1 MSGTPLQE
9 LETPCVLV
17 DYDVLLANIRWGQQL
32 ASGRQLALRPH
43 IKTHKCLEIARL
55 QVAEGAAGITAS
67 KTDEAL
73 VFIQDGVGSVT
84 VAYPVLDAVKLDRL
98 LEAAKAHRTDLRL
111 MADSDPGIAAI
122 EAAALRHG
130 FDVSVYIK
138 IDVGLHRCGLR
149 EDDPNLVAL
158 ARRASSGGHVR
169 LAGLLSHA
177 GHAYG
182 ATTPQEVTAIAR
194 EECAILQRVRRRL
207 EGQGVAVNE
216 VSVGSTPTVLAS
228 DAYDGITEIRPGNY
242 VFMDQTCVR
251 LGLIQPQRIALS
263 VMATVVSANT
273 DYFIVDAGSKVLSSD
288 AGAHGTGGSTGYG
301 TAYPLE
307 DYAGKTGGLTMV
319 KLSEEHG
326 FLRRASAGLTLGSR
340 VRITPNHACP
350 VANLAEELVVLR
362 EGQEAQRWKVAAR
375 GRVR

>member
-1 MSGTPLQE
+1 MIDTPLQQ

-17 DYDVLLANIRWGQQL
+17 DYDVLLENVRWAQQL
-32 ASGRQLALRPH
+32 ASSRRLALRPH
-43 IKTHKCLEIARL
+43 VKTHKCLEIARL

-73 VFIQDGVGSVT
+73 VFIHDGVRSVT
-84 VAYPVLDAVKLDRL
+84 VAYPVLDALKLDRL
-98 LEAAKAHRTDLRL
+98 LEAAISHSTDLRL
-111 MADSDPGIAAI
+111 MANSDSGIAAI

-130 FDVSVYIK
+130 FDVSVYLK

-149 EDDPNLVAL
+149 EDAPNLVAL
-158 ARRASSGGHVR
+158 ARRASSARHLR

-182 ATTPQEVTAIAR
+182 ATTPEEVRAIAR

-207 EGQGVAVNE
+207 EKEGQAVNE
-216 VSVGSTPTVLAS
+216 VSVGSTPTLLAS

-242 VFMDQTCVR
+242 VFMDQTPVR
-251 LGLIQPQRIALS
+251 LGLIGPQRIALS
-263 VMATVVSANT
+263 VMATVVSANS

-288 AGAHGTGGSTGYG
+288 AGAHGIGGSTGYG
-301 TAYPLE
+301 TAYPPE
-307 DYAGKTGGLTMV
+307 DYARKANGLTMV

-326 FLRRASAGLTLGSR
+326 FLRRGSAELALGSR
-340 VRITPNHACP
+340 VRMTPNHACP
-350 VANLAEELVVLR
+350 VANLSAELVVLR
-362 EGQEAQRWKVAAR
+362 EGQPALKWKVAAR
-375 GRVR
+375 GCVQ